1 MAYLFQNNLSGLLL
15 SSVATSD
22 TTASVNFGSVVPNTN
37 VSVSSPMYLTLVNR
51 DDILREISWEV
62 VECTSFV
69 AGSSAGDYTITISRG
84 SSPLAFSAN
93 GLVENRLTAEA
104 VNPYFTTLDTV
115 YGWGDHGAE
124 PYATETYVG
133 TQIANLVDSSPA
145 ALDTLNELAAAL
157 GDDASFSTTVAT
169 SIGTKLNSSA
179 VSTYGLTLIDD
190 ADAAAARATLGLGTA
205 ATTAASDYATAG
217 QVLTNVP
224 VNAVFTDTNTTY
236 SIGNGGLTQQNFT
249 NADHTKLNGI
259 ETGATADQTA
269 AQILTAIKTVD
280 GAGSG
285 LDADLLDGLSSGSFL
300 RSDTSDT
307 VAASSVI
314 SFYSNAAMEATG
326 GDDASLEIFQPTAGG
341 DAFMQFHASGAYALY
356 FGLDGATNDLAVGG
370 WSKGAVKYKIWH
382 AGNDGA
388 GSGLDADKLDGQTS
402 GSFVRSNTADTLT
415 GQLTTSAGFINS
427 EWYRSTGAVGWYNNT
442 YAGGMFM
449 QDTTWVRVYGSKA
462 LLVSNQIA
470 ATGNITAYYSDER
483 LKTKTGSIDNALDK
497 VQSLHGF
504 TYVENELARS
514 LGYTNEQEQVA
525 LSAQDVQR
533 VMPQAVSIAP
543 FDMETD
549 EFSGEITSK
558 SGEDYLTVDYA
569 KMVPLLVEAIKEQ
582 QIQIDE
588 LKKTL
593 KEIS

>member
-1 MAYLFQNNLSGLLL
+1 
-15 SSVATSD
+15 
-22 TTASVNFGSVVPNTN
+22 
-37 VSVSSPMYLTLVNR
+37 
-51 DDILREISWEV
+51 
-62 VECTSFV
+62 
-69 AGSSAGDYTITISRG
+69 
-84 SSPLAFSAN
+84 
-93 GLVENRLTAEA
+93 
-104 VNPYFTTLDTV
+104 
-115 YGWGDHGAE
+115 
-124 PYATETYVG
+124 
-133 TQIANLVDSSPA
+133 
-145 ALDTLNELAAAL
+145 
-157 GDDASFSTTVAT
+157 
-169 SIGTKLNSSA
+169 
-179 VSTYGLTLIDD
+179 
-190 ADAAAARATLGLGTA
+190 
-205 ATTAASDYATAG
+205 
-217 QVLTNVP
+217 LTNVP

-259 ETGATADQTA
+259 AASANNYSFPYTVSSAESVNTVVQRQANGYIHAAYFNGTGTFSTSGAASGMGIFTGTNGSDTYGRSFTAAAARTLLNVENGATADQTA
-269 AQILTAIKTVD
+269 AQILTALKTV
-280 GAGSG
+280 
-285 LDADLLDGLSSGSFL
+285 
-300 RSDTSDT
+300 
-307 VAASSVI
+307 
-314 SFYSNAAMEATG
+314 
-326 GDDASLEIFQPTAGG
+326 
-341 DAFMQFHASGAYALY
+341 
-356 FGLDGATNDLAVGG
+356 
-370 WSKGAVKYKIWH
+370 
-382 AGNDGA
+382 DGA

-402 GSFVRSNTADTLT
+402 GSFVRSNAADTLT
-415 GQLTTSAGFINS
+415 GQLTTSGGFINS
-427 EWYRSTGAVGWYNNT
+427 EWYRSTAAVGWYSNT
-442 YAGGMFM
+442 YGGGIHM
-449 QDTTWVRVYGSKA
+449 QDTTWVRVYGSKK
-462 LLVSNQIA
+462 LLVSNVIA